1 MPGSWNLSALLR
13 RKGLGPMAAMEMLA
27 ALRGS
32 KLGLRSHLFIF
43 GLAIVVPVLIYSA
56 ILLHRYSQSVHASN
70 ERRML
75 EIARAL
81 NADVDREITAV
92 ITTLETLATSRSLEY
107 GDFADFYAQAKEALR
122 SRPWHVVLIDTKGQQ
137 LVNTRV
143 RWGAP
148 LPHTTATELDL
159 PRIAR
164 ETQQPYVTDLFRGTV
179 AERPIFAVS
188 VPVRRGKQTPYA
200 LVMSL
205 EPDLLVDILNGESL
219 PPGWLAA
226 VADRKNMNMA
236 RTSQA
241 NEFLGK
247 PIPEESLRQY
257 VGRQE
262 GVITTTD
269 FEGQRSLQAFHWSRL
284 TGWRV
289 ATWAPLSVVEG
300 QLRQAWILFLWSG
313 AALLSLSLLLAFG
326 VGRLMAEPM
335 SRLMH
340 AGAALGEGKP
350 VSPIAST
357 LREADELSRVLSEA
371 AKELHARMG
380 AQAHLAA
387 IVTSSA
393 SAIVSLS
400 PDGIIR
406 TWNAAATSVFGYEP
420 AEAIGQPVHLLC
432 PQGAREDFDKHYASV
447 RSGTVVHADVVRR
460 HKDGQLID
468 VSAHIAP
475 MYDEGGR
482 LVGISSINRDI
493 AERKARERHIEFLM
507 RELAHRSKNL
517 LAVVQAIAGQTVRY
531 SPSLEEF
538 QSRFSQRV
546 SAMAR
551 TQDLLVAR
559 DWQGASMTELVRAQ
573 LAPFAE
579 KAHARIEVC
588 GPELELKPNV
598 VHSLTLAERA
608 CHQRGQVRRLV
619 GARRPRRYSLGAGRA
634 RRRRAPVPHELARDE
649 RSARGAPGEEG
660 LRPHRHLGDG
670 GELAARRG
678 PARLC
683 ARRPGVVDRHAGFER
698 AARCSDFE

>member
-1 MPGSWNLSALLR
+1 MPGSWNLSALPR

-27 ALRGS
+27 WLRGS

-56 ILLHRYSQSVHASN
+56 FLLHRYSLSVHASN
-70 ERRML
+70 ERRVL

-81 NADVDREITAV
+81 NGDVDREVTAI

-107 GDFADFYAQAKEALR
+107 ADFADFYAQAKEALR
-122 SRPWHVVLIDTKGQQ
+122 SRPWHVVLIDSKGQQ

-148 LPHTTATELDL
+148 LPRTAATEFDL

-188 VPVRRGKQTPYA
+188 VPVRRGKETPYA

-219 PPGWLAA
+219 PQGWTAA
-226 VADRKNMNMA
+226 VADRKNMSMA
-236 RTSQA
+236 RTRLAS
-241 NEFLGK
+241 EFRGK

-257 VGRQE
+257 AGRQE

-269 FEGQRSLQAFHWSRL
+269 FEGQRSLQAFHRSKL
-284 TGWRV
+284 TGWRI
-289 ATWAPLSVVEG
+289 ATWAPLSVVDD
-300 QLRQAWILFLWSG
+300 QLRQAWTLFFWSG

-335 SRLMH
+335 TRLMH

-350 VSPIAST
+350 VSPVAST
-357 LREADELSRVLSEA
+357 LREADELSLVLSNA

-380 AQAHLAA
+380 AQTHLAA

-420 AEAIGQPVHLLC
+420 EEAIGQPVHLLC
-432 PQGAREDFDKHYASV
+432 APGTREDFDKLYASV
-447 RSGTVVHADVVRR
+447 RLGTVVHADVVRR
-460 HKDGQLID
+460 RKDGELID

-475 MYDEGGR
+475 MYGDAGR
-482 LVGISSINRDI
+482 LVGVSSINRDI

-517 LAVVQAIAGQTVRY
+517 LAVVQAIAGQTVRH

-573 LAPFAE
+573 LAPFTE
-579 KAHARIEVC
+579 KAHSRIEVC
-588 GPELELKPNV
+588 GPELALKANV
-598 VHSLTLAERA
+598 VHSLTLA
-608 CHQRGQVRRLV
+608 LN
-619 GARRPRRYSLGAGRA
+619 
-634 RRRRAPVPHELARDE
+634 ELATN
-649 RSARGAPGEEG
+649 AAKYGALSVPDGRVAIGWELVEPEG
-660 LRPHRHLGDG
+660 LERRFHMNWRETNGPPVEPPAKKGFGHIVISEMVASALHGEVQLDYAPDG
-670 GELAARRG
+670 LVWSIDVPVSSVLQDG
-678 PARLC
+678 
-683 ARRPGVVDRHAGFER
+683 
-698 AARCSDFE
+698 